1 MGEYCVLRLDISVSF
16 FRKNSNLMTFSLLPK
31 SYFLKFKLKKDFAFA
46 SNLLPSLRH
55 YLTSLMRNILPLL
68 SLILLSLISSCSGPL
83 DAGKINL
90 VNWKSDRYGCKGLR
104 MQELEEFQAIKN
116 NFLGADNQALIKTFG
131 RPDRVD
137 LIDKSQSFF
146 FYFLEP
152 SKGCDG
158 ITSEK
163 EPLRVLFRMNAL
175 SKVSEVTITTLN
187 P

>member
-1 MGEYCVLRLDISVSF
+1 MQKI
-16 FRKNSNLMTFSLLPK
+16 
-31 SYFLKFKLKKDFAFA
+31 KL
-46 SNLLPSLRH
+46 
-55 YLTSLMRNILPLL
+55 LL
-68 SLILLSLISSCSGPL
+68 SLVFLVIASSCSSPL

-90 VNWKSDRYGCKGLR
+90 ENWKSDRYGCKGLR
-104 MQELEEFQAIKN
+104 MKDLEEFRAIKN

-137 LIDKSQSFF
+137 LMDKSQSFF

-152 SKGCDG
+152 SKECEGVE
-158 ITSEK
+158 TEK

-175 SKVSEVTITTLN
+175 SKVSEVTITNLN